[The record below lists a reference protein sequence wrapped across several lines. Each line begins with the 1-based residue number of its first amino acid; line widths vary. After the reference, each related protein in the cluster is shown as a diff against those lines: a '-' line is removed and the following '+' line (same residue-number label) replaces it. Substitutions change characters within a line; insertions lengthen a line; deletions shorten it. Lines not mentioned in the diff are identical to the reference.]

1 MEKDVFNYLG
11 KNYRYLNRYISEI
24 NKTVIISPQNSMIK
38 GKLYI
43 ENLTK
48 ELCNLENYGLMSKVT
63 QEERLAKLY
72 EDKIINEDINS
83 LFKSINNT
91 IVNSNIKGD
100 LEESLNMHK
109 KIYEI
114 TAWFIYKYIDSK
126 FEEVPYKVPKKAL
139 VNVKEEDLE
148 SINKIINKVEN
159 SIVESNVNDNEII
172 KNEVHVSHDSNE
184 IKKDIKYELL
194 IESILNNNVDKKCLI
209 QELLRLKKSSNEI
222 VEGNNEFTPFKK
234 YMHIERAIQRDL
246 EEVILKAEKSKKA
259 QLILLCGN
267 VGDGKSHIIS
277 YFNNKYSDIME
288 NFKIYNVNKENLSK
302 NISAVDNLTKA
313 LHNFNDDKI
322 NKSNDKVIITLNIET
337 LEKFIKSENVEK
349 FSILNKYIEDNKIL
363 KTSRNINN
371 FDEDSFLKF
380 INFSDYHMFTLKN
393 GKVEPNYIELLINK
407 ITDSS
412 EYNIFYDSYKKNC
425 IECKNSKCC
434 PIKGNYELL
443 SNENVKKSIAQ
454 LLVQCSIENTIE
466 ISTRELLNFIYEL
479 LVPDLSVD
487 SDSELFKKTI
497 HKLNNLDYINALLP
511 NKIFSNKENSFIFEA
526 LNKLDPINI
535 STLEIEDIREDF
547 ENSIYLFDHFKKFLD
562 YPNGYMDKIYKIDFE
577 KSKYKKIR
585 AELLKFF
592 IRSYYFCGKGDM
604 LYLKDYDYEDYMK
617 NVYRW
622 NKGDVKELKPLYNN
636 MMNALLKLKNKNGDT
651 INENIKIKGNTT
663 NIPINSK
670 SNLEKFNTT
679 LELKYDVNENNNAYN
694 ISLDFPT
701 YKKLAHIISKY

>member
-1 MEKDVFNYLG
+1 M
-11 KNYRYLNRYISEI
+11 
-24 NKTVIISPQNSMIK
+24 
-38 GKLYI
+38 
-43 ENLTK
+43 
-48 ELCNLENYGLMSKVT
+48 
-63 QEERLAKLY
+63 
-72 EDKIINEDINS
+72 
-83 LFKSINNT
+83 
-91 IVNSNIKGD
+91 
-100 LEESLNMHK
+100 
-109 KIYEI
+109 
-114 TAWFIYKYIDSK
+114 
-126 FEEVPYKVPKKAL
+126 
-139 VNVKEEDLE
+139 
-148 SINKIINKVEN
+148 
-159 SIVESNVNDNEII
+159 
-172 KNEVHVSHDSNE
+172 SHDSNE

-337 LEKFIKSENVEK
+337 LEKFIKSENVDK

-393 GKVEPNYIELLINK
+393 GKVEPNYIELIINK

-466 ISTRELLNFIYEL
+466 ISTREILNFIYEL

-604 LYLKDYDYEDYMK
+604 IYLKDYDYEDYMK